1 MSIKKT
7 YKICESVAINSM
19 KQLYFLSFLAFNLS
33 LLNAQE
39 IKNIEAFAAGD
50 QITVKYVIHG
60 LKFNQSL
67 DISLYYSTD
76 SGHTFTG
83 PVTAVTGDVGKDIR
97 NGNHQITW
105 DALKEV
111 PFTKQD
117 LIFDVHGELVEQK
130 IEKSFFV
137 SYVGNTTTYLGLRV
151 GMIGKIGW
159 FIEGRMNLLGF
170 EKSSYN
176 YENGLV
182 KDYDK
187 PGYYQFNGNNGY
199 SALFVGGG
207 VNYQAARDLF
217 VYLGA
222 GYGKE
227 NYLYEIDD
235 FSYENDAKTGT
246 TFVKDPDSNEGVEVD
261 AGIIYR
267 FKKLLLTGGAITIN
281 FNTINWTA
289 GIGYSF

>member
-1 MSIKKT
+1 
-7 YKICESVAINSM
+7 VAIIFTFKPSAIKNM
-19 KQLYFLSFLAFNLS
+19 KQSYFLLFLFFNLS
-33 LLNAQE
+33 LLNAQQIQD
-39 IKNIEAFAAGD
+39 IKASSAGD
-50 QITVKYVIHG
+50 KITVKYVIHG

-67 DISLYYSTD
+67 DISLYYSSD
-76 SGHTFTG
+76 KGLTFTG

-97 NGNHQITW
+97 NGNHQIIW

-117 LIFDVHGELVEQK
+117 LVFDVRGELVEEK
-130 IEKSFFV
+130 IEKSLFV
-137 SYVGNTTTYLGLRV
+137 SYVGNTTTYMGLRV

-159 FIEGRMNLLGF
+159 YIEGRMNLQGF
-170 EKSSYN
+170 EKSN
-176 YENGLV
+176 YDYDNGLV

-187 PGYYQFNGNNGY
+187 PGYYEFNGNNGY
-199 SALFVGGG
+199 SALFAGGG
-207 VNYQAARDLF
+207 ITYQAARDLF
-217 VYLGA
+217 IYAGA

-227 NYLYEIDD
+227 NYLYEIDN

-246 TFVKDPDSNEGVEVD
+246 SYAKDPDSNEGVEVD

-267 FKKLLLTGGAITIN
+267 FNKILLTGGVATIN

>member
-1 MSIKKT
+1 
-7 YKICESVAINSM
+7 M
-19 KQLYFLSFLAFNLS
+19 KHLSLFLFVTFYLS

-39 IKNIEAFAAGD
+39 IKNIEASVTGD
-50 QITVKYVIHG
+50 QITVKYEVRG
-60 LKFNQSL
+60 LKFNESL
-67 DISLYYSTD
+67 NISLYYSSD
-76 SGHTFTG
+76 KGQTFTG
-83 PVTAVTGDVGKDIR
+83 PVTAVSGNIGKDIR
-97 NGNHQITW
+97 NGNHQIIW

-117 LIFDVHGELVEQK
+117 LVFDVRGELLEQK
-130 IEKSFFV
+130 IEKSFFI

-151 GMIGKIGW
+151 GSIGKIGW
-159 FIEGRMNLLGF
+159 YIEGRMNLQGF
-170 EKSSYN
+170 EKSSYD

-187 PGYYQFNGNNGY
+187 PGYYEFNGNNGY
-199 SALFVGGG
+199 SALFAGGG
-207 VNYQAARDLF
+207 VTYQAARDLF
-217 VYLGA
+217 IFAGA

-235 FSYENDAKTGT
+235 FSNDNEAKTGT
-246 TFVKDPDSNEGVEVD
+246 TFVKNPDYSNEGVEAD

-267 FKKLLLTGGAITIN
+267 FGKLLLTGGAATIN